1 MWGQGATGGSSS
13 GPGAP
18 SSCAAPSGVPLLVGV
33 ARSLGGTVGRAGS
46 LGRRLG
52 AGQDRG
58 QGLVVEP
65 LELALLAAGPVQ
77 HGHLEVARRDVAVTG
92 LAVAQRRGCQL
103 ECVVAAQSLRVALLE
118 VLRDRLGRATHHGDV
133 VLLDDLAVEGEP
145 KDLVVLGRVPHLR
158 DEDLDLV
165 GLLGARGE
173 DRAQGLGIGV
183 GQAASGHVEPVVGVA
198 AHVGEAHAGDPEV
211 LELVVAPDRGEG
223 DPVVDLAD
231 LVQRRGGVLGD
242 EQHAVGVPDHR
253 DRTSPPDALARE
265 VGPVLHH
272 LLGRDVERHAHER
285 PPAAHE
291 HAGALCLMVRSL
303 RSLTGHARPRFR
315 RSACPA

>member
-18 SSCAAPSGVPLLVGV
+18 FSGAAPSGVPLLVASPVASGARWVGPGV
-33 ARSLGGTVGRAGS
+33 SAVDSGPARIA
-46 LGRRLG
+46 
-52 AGQDRG
+52 G

-77 HGHLEVARRDVAVTG
+77 HGHLEVACRDVAVAG
-92 LAVAQRRGCQL
+92 LAVAQRRRGEL
-103 ECVVAAQSLRVALLE
+103 EGLVAAQPLGVALLE
-118 VLRDRLGRATHHGDV
+118 VLRDGLGRTTHHGDV

-145 KDLVVLGRVPHLR
+145 KDLVVLGRVPDLR

-223 DPVVDLAD
+223 DPVVDLTD

-272 LLGRDVERHAHER
+272 LLGRDVERHAHAG
-285 PPAAHE
+285 PPA
-291 HAGALCLMVRSL
+291 LDR
-303 RSLTGHARPRFR
+303 TGRFGR
-315 RSACPA
+315 G